1 MITLTSLRHFRGERV
16 PRSRVLLRFT
26 SMGVDASLLQKY
38 WTQERGSIF
47 ASAYINLETNIE
59 WLV

>member
-16 PRSRVLLRFT
+16 PRSRLLKFT

-47 ASAYINLETNIE
+47 ASAYIDLETNIE